1 MNNRH
6 RRIARL
12 KVQESSAQ
20 ERKIKRFA
28 ADAGLVASYAAKKAS
43 EFIYAFNRLVGEAF
57 EFYGTGLARIGKTI
71 QGKETATLMNDL
83 TTDEWIVLSRYIRGD
98 LYIGGQNEKRE
109 EQIELFRSAAIKII
123 RIGDVLEGD
132 KL

>member
-12 KVQESSAQ
+12 KAQEQSSSA
-20 ERKIKRFA
+20 RKARRI
-28 ADAGLVASYAAKKAS
+28 ADAACIVARDAVKKVS
-43 EFIYAFNRLVGEAF
+43 EFISAFNRLVGETF
-57 EFYGTGLARIGKTI
+57 EFYGTGLARIGKAI

-83 TTDEWIVLSRYIRGD
+83 TTDEWMALSRYIRGD
-98 LYIGGQNEKRE
+98 LYIGGANEGRE

-132 KL
+132 RL